1 MNLTINSTQSI
12 TIRLSFRTHL
22 TEGKLLKLIYFNEKI
37 HLIIL
42 EIIDGYIKIEFNKKI
57 LLQLNDILINDNL
70 WHDIYFLIDY
80 SHFYYHLRLD
90 NVFSDK
96 IILSKQIHLNNHIQ
110 LIIGTDFHGCLGNLS
125 LNNQLI
131 YFQKQNN
138 NNNSIEF
145 IGTNNGC
152 QLLEIINDDL
162 CSLYN
167 PCYHGGICINHEEFN
182 FSCNCSSS
190 RFTGHQCQ
198 LDLYPC
204 ESHPCQL
211 NEQCIP
217 SSFNSNKS
225 FICIPLSISTN
236 KFLYIGL
243 ILIFSLCCLIIFFIY
258 YHKTKKEN
266 FHQNK
271 PFVSSPLLIHK
282 SSTTTTNQ
290 VDSTMETL
298 LKSDYNKKQTIV
310 KNFNDEYHY
319 NILFILIE

>member
-57 LLQLNDILINDNL
+57 LLQLNYILINDNL
-70 WHDIYFLIDY
+70 WHDIYFLIDC

-110 LIIGTDFHGCLGNLS
+110 LIIGTDFHGCLSNLS

-167 PCYHGGICINHEEFN
+167 PCYHGGICINHEELN

-190 RFTGHQCQ
+190 RFIGRQCQ

-211 NEQCIP
+211 NEQCI
-217 SSFNSNKS
+217 SLSFYSKKL
-225 FICIPLSISTN
+225 FTCIPLLIST
-236 KFLYIGL
+236 KKSLYIGL
-243 ILIFSLCCLIIFFIY
+243 ILIFSLCSLLGLFIY
-258 YHKTKKEN
+258 YYKKR
-266 FHQNK
+266 K
-271 PFVSSPLLIHK
+271 DKSFVSAPLLIHK
-282 SSTTTTNQ
+282 SSTIINQ
-290 VDSTMETL
+290 TDSTMETL
-298 LKSDYNKKQTIV
+298 LKSDYHKKQSYDSLC
-310 KNFNDEYHY
+310 NDRKYCSTTEQMNNNSIDYG
-319 NILFILIE
+319 